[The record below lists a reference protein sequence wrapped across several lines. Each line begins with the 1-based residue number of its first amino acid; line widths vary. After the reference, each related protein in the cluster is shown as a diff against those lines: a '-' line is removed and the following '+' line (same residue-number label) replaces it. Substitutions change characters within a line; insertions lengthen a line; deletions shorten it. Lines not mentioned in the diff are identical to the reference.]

1 MSFRITYSVVN
12 ADMGELNREF
22 DAAVSQVREEA
33 GTTFPSW
40 IAGEPLES
48 GTFIESR
55 PPFETHL
62 LLARFHTATENDVD
76 RAVSGA
82 KKAQVAWGKTP
93 WQERARL
100 INAAADLISERRM
113 KLSAVASF
121 EVGKNRMESLGDVEE
136 AADLFRYYAKQ
147 LTDSNGMSQPLG
159 KLSPNEDTRDVLRPY
174 GVFGVIA
181 PFNFPVALAAGM
193 SGAAMLAG
201 NAVILKPAEATPWCA
216 QLLYECVRDAGIPAG
231 VFQVLHGS
239 GETVGKAL
247 SNHPKLDGIA
257 FTGSSQVGMELFR
270 IMSGGGRIRPC
281 LMEMGGKNGTIV
293 TESADLDDAVEGCA
307 RSAFGLSGQ
316 KCSALSRIYV
326 HRSKFDAFV
335 EKLGARARELVVGD
349 PTRNEVFMGPV
360 IDTAAVKRFEDAV
373 AQVKTDGGKVIAGGE
388 RLTGGAYDHGTF
400 VAPTVVTLP
409 PKHPLNRRELFLPF
423 VTVAPFDT
431 FEEALEL
438 LNDADHGLTAGI
450 FSAKDAEVE
459 AFMEGAEAGILYSNR
474 KTGATTGAWPGVQSF
489 CGWKASGST
498 GKGGCGPYYLAQFA
512 REQSQTRMIA
522 S

>member
-1 MSFRITYSVVN
+1 MSFRITYSVVD

-22 DAAVSQVREEA
+22 DAAVTKLREDA
-33 GTTFPSW
+33 GATFPSW
-40 IAGEPLES
+40 IGGEPVES
-48 GTFIESR
+48 GTFLESR
-55 PPFETHL
+55 SPFDTHT
-62 LLARFHTATENDVD
+62 LLARFHTATEQDVD
-76 RAVSGA
+76 RAITTA
-82 KKAQVAWGKTP
+82 KKAQVEWARTP
-93 WQERARL
+93 WKERARL

-113 KLSAVASF
+113 KLAAVATF

-136 AADLFRYYAKQ
+136 AADLFRYYAQQ

-174 GVFGVIA
+174 GVFAVIA
-181 PFNFPVALAAGM
+181 PFNFPVALSAGM

-201 NAVILKPAEATPWCA
+201 NTVILKPAEATPWCA
-216 QLLYECVRDAGIPAG
+216 QLLYECVRDAGVPPG

-257 FTGSSQVGMELFR
+257 FTGSSEVGMELFR
-270 IMSGGGRIRPC
+270 IMSTGRIRPC

-326 HRSKFDAFV
+326 HRSKYDAFV
-335 EKLGARARELVVGD
+335 EKLGTRAKSIVVGD
-349 PTRNEVFMGPV
+349 PSRNEVFMGPV
-360 IDTAAVKRFEDAV
+360 IDTEAVKRFEDAV
-373 AQVKTDGGKVIAGGE
+373 AEAKAAGTVVAGGE
-388 RLTGGAYDHGTF
+388 RLTGGAFDHGTF
-400 VAPTVVTLP
+400 VAPTVVAIP
-409 PKHPLNRRELFLPF
+409 AKHPLNRRELFLPF

-431 FEEALEL
+431 LDEAFEL

-450 FSAKDAEVE
+450 FSAQDADVE
-459 AFMEGAEAGILYSNR
+459 AFMDRAEAGILYANR

-498 GKGGCGPYYLAQFA
+498 GKGGCGPYYLSQFA